1 MNTWRQRIASV
12 LEWSDTDKGMIPVI
26 MLLLTNTQYLLWGL
40 YALQSPNSDK
50 LVNIPVMR
58 ELFVLVFCITLGA
71 ALLLVIG
78 LSLRL
83 KYPDMLAY
91 QLVTTMYF
99 GLTLVACSN
108 YVGTMEIAAGVVL
121 LGGPIF
127 GFIVLNRRV
136 VWVAFICSLI
146 ALATLSY
153 LAAIG
158 TIPYAPVFKAPTD
171 VRSELFWTF
180 SSWLFAAPH
189 IIFIVLIADQTLN
202 WWRKREDTIREL
214 SRTDGLTG
222 IHNRRSIIEMLDKET
237 ARTLRH
243 GPPLCVVLLDLDHFK
258 KINDTWGHPMG
269 DRVLIETARLL
280 RSSIRQCDAV
290 GRYGGEEF
298 MLLLPDTTLSG
309 ASTLVERCRANLA
322 EFVITSESGERIPV
336 SGSFGLVCNEHYLS
350 ASTETLIKEADDAL
364 YRAKEGGRNC
374 VVALDMHSLG
384 ELQTSR

>member
-322 EFVITSESGERIPV
+322 GLVITSDSGERIPV

-384 ELQTSR
+384 ELQTAR